1 MNYKKVLKSVTSK
14 AQTVLIRV
22 KDFQRE
28 RKEMIALDD
37 NRIVELYLLRDE
49 TAIRQTTEKYGS
61 RLRSLA
67 YGIVND
73 RQTAEECE
81 NDTYM
86 EAWDTIPPHEPK
98 YLYAFL
104 ARITRHI
111 SLNCC
116 RDRSRLKRSA
126 FICELSVEL
135 EQCISAPDDV
145 ECRIDDMALSEIL
158 NGFLGELDA
167 EKRNIFIRRYWYL
180 DSIADISERFAI
192 TESKVKTT
200 LCRCRSR
207 LREHLEKGGYTL

>member
-1 MNYKKVLKSVTSK
+1 M
-14 AQTVLIRV
+14 
-22 KDFQRE
+22 
-28 RKEMIALDD
+28 DD

-73 RQTAEECE
+73 HQTAEECE

-86 EAWDTIPPHEPK
+86 EAWNTIPPHEPRS

-126 FICELSVEL
+126 FICELSAEM
-135 EQCISAPDDV
+135 EQCIPAPDDM
-145 ECRIDDMALSEIL
+145 ECRIDGDLL
-158 NGFLGELDA
+158 NRAINDFLGMLDV
-167 EKRNIFIRRYWYL
+167 EKRRVFLRRYWYL
-180 DSIADISERFAI
+180 DSIADISRRYGLSK
-192 TESKVKTT
+192 SKVKTT
-200 LCRCRSR
+200 LFRCRNQ
-207 LREHLEKGGYTL
+207 LREHLEKEGYTL

>member
-1 MNYKKVLKSVTSK
+1 M
-14 AQTVLIRV
+14 
-22 KDFQRE
+22 E
-28 RKEMIALDD
+28 RKEMKALDD
-37 NRIVELYLLRDE
+37 DRIVELYLLRDE
-49 TAIRQTTEKYGS
+49 TAIKQTSEEYGN

-73 RQTAEECE
+73 HQTAEECE

-86 EAWDTIPPHEPK
+86 EAWNTIPPHEPRS

-111 SLNCC
+111 ALNFC

-126 FICELSVEL
+126 LICELSAEL

-145 ECRIDDMALSEIL
+145 ECRIDDMVFSETL
-158 NGFLGELDA
+158 NGFLGKLEE

-180 DSIADISERFAI
+180 DSIADISKRFALS
-192 TESKVKTT
+192 ESKVKTT
-200 LCRCRSR
+200 LCRCRNQ
-207 LREHLEKGGYTL
+207 LRQHLEKEGYTI